1 MEPAMTGTAPLSR
14 KRSRLRRRL
23 VIAVVILLPLAIHAV
38 WDQVESTLL
47 VRAIADIARR
57 GEPVNVVDRGRPL
70 ATPEQRQSASLYAAA
85 ALLARHY
92 DDYLTARK
100 DIEIPGSDPRL
111 DQARLDGYL
120 SRAEPALHL
129 LNAATP
135 LDFKGFSSIAPELHT
150 NQSSLEGLSVINDLQ
165 ADILSARGE
174 GDAAA
179 DVLVRSIRLQR
190 AITIPFYRS
199 NASSRLY
206 GSIRTLLKRGN
217 PSEASLQRLQ
227 AAFDAWPD
235 EDGAVENLQRH
246 RAEILGGFWPHPI
259 DRSWAL
265 RPQLVYRSG
274 AAATTAFVVFR
285 PLATHALRRQFGP
298 FEEALA
304 VARQPWP
311 GKLDSARVLAQ
322 KYDVDLSRPPSRR
335 TFIQRTT
342 DVITQV
348 ITPSFGAWQLAY
360 VLPLAGTNLA
370 MRRTAIAALAIE
382 RFRRAHAGQAPP
394 SLDALVPAYLAAVP
408 LDPYDGTPLK
418 YKLDADS
425 YVVYSVDRDRA
436 NDGGA
441 LYGHGSGVNGPGPQR
456 RDIGIRVPLQ

>member
-1 MEPAMTGTAPLSR
+1 LS
-14 KRSRLRRRL
+14 
-23 VIAVVILLPLAIHAV
+23 A
-38 WDQVESTLL
+38 
-47 VRAIADIARR
+47 
-57 GEPVNVVDRGRPL
+57 
-70 ATPEQRQSASLYAAA
+70 
-85 ALLARHY
+85 
-92 DDYLTARK
+92 
-100 DIEIPGSDPRL
+100 
-111 DQARLDGYL
+111 
-120 SRAEPALHL
+120 
-129 LNAATP
+129 
-135 LDFKGFSSIAPELHT
+135 
-150 NQSSLEGLSVINDLQ
+150 INDLN

-217 PSEASLQRLQ
+217 PSEASLQRLH

-235 EDGAVENLQRH
+235 EDGAVENLLRQ

-265 RPQLVYRSG
+265 RPQLAYRGS
-274 AAATTAFVVFR
+274 ASATTAFVVFR
-285 PLATHALRRQFGP
+285 PLVTHALRRQFGP

-311 GKLDSARVLAQ
+311 GKLDSARALAQ
-322 KYDVDLSRPPSRR
+322 KYNVDLSRPPSRR
-335 TFIQRTT
+335 TFIQWTA
-342 DVITQV
+342 DV
-348 ITPSFGAWQLAY
+348 ITPSFGAWQLTY
-360 VLPLAGTNLA
+360 VLPVAGTNLA
-370 MRRTAIAALAIE
+370 IRRTAIAALAIE
-382 RFRRAHAGQAPP
+382 RFRRAHAGQGPP
-394 SLDALVPAYLAAVP
+394 SLDALVPAFLAAVP

-436 NDGGA
+436 DDGGA

-456 RDIGIRVPLQ
+456 RDIGIRVPLH